1 MDYSAINAASSSLA
15 TTSTGGNSGTSTTT
29 AAASEDRFLKLLVA
43 QLNNQDPMNPMDN
56 AQMTSQLAQIN
67 TVSGIQTLNDTMK
80 SMATQI
86 AALQSLQGS
95 ATIGHDVLTEGSTLN
110 ITDGVGKGSFD
121 LSSNADAVKVEI
133 STTGG
138 TVLGTVNMGA
148 TTQGRQSFT
157 WDASQYS
164 GAGDLHFKVTATNS
178 GTAVTTTALERSKV
192 VAVSNDNNILNLQL
206 QNGAS
211 VAYSAVKAIL

>member
-1 MDYSAINAASSSLA
+1 MDINALNATSSSLV
-15 TTSTGGNSGTSTTT
+15 SSTTGT
-29 AAASEDRFLKLLVA
+29 NSTSAEASQDRFLKLLVA
-43 QLNNQDPMNPMDN
+43 QLNNQDPMSPMDN

-95 ATIGHDVLTEGSTLN
+95 ATIGREVLTEGSALSVTN
-110 ITDGVGKGSFD
+110 GVGQGGFD
-121 LSSNADAVKVEI
+121 LSGAADAVKVEVR
-133 STTGG
+133 TAGG
-138 TVLGTVNMGA
+138 SLLGTVDMGA
-148 TTQGRQSFT
+148 LGAGRQAFN
-157 WDASQYS
+157 WDASKYTS
-164 GAGDLHFKVTATNS
+164 SGDLGFKVAATNN
-178 GTAVTTTALERSKV
+178 GTAVPTTALERSKV
-192 VAVSNDNNILNLQL
+192 VSVSNENNVLNLQL

>member
-1 MDYSAINAASSSLA
+1 MDVTALNAASSSLVSS
-15 TTSTGGNSGTSTTT
+15 TTGTSSTNSTT
-29 AAASEDRFLKLLVA
+29 AEASQDRFLKLLVA
-43 QLNNQDPMNPMDN
+43 QLNNQDPMSPMDN

-95 ATIGHDVLTEGSTLN
+95 ATIGREVLTEGSALSV
-110 ITDGVGKGSFD
+110 TDGVGKGGFD
-121 LSSNADAVKVEI
+121 LSGTADAVKVEVR
-133 STTGG
+133 TAGG
-138 TVLGTVNMGA
+138 TLLGTEDMGA
-148 TTQGRQSFT
+148 LSTGRQAFT
-157 WDASQYS
+157 WDASKYTNS
-164 GAGDLHFKVTATNS
+164 GDLTFKVTATNK
-178 GTAVTTTALERSKV
+178 GTAVSTTSLERSKV
-192 VAVSNDNNILNLQL
+192 VSVSNENNVLNLQL